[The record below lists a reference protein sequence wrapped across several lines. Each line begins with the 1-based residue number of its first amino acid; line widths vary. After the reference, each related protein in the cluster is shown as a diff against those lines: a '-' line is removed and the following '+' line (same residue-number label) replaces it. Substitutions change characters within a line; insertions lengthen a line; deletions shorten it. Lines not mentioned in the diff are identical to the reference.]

1 MEYRTHIYIYTHSN
15 IYIYYTY
22 IYICIVYIYTHYN
35 EQSDFLGFVS
45 ESPAYGRK
53 DHLDPFH
60 SPGLPHGPSV

>member
-1 MEYRTHIYIYTHSN
+1 MEYRTYIYIYTHSIIYI
-15 IYIYYTY
+15 IYIY
-22 IYICIVYIYTHYN
+22 IVYIYTHYN
-35 EQSDFLGFVS
+35 EQSDFLGFVL